1 MRSNAVTIEPSL
13 GLEPVMRRA
22 DRLFQII
29 QSLRGKRRPVTAER
43 LANELEVSVRTVYR
57 DIGDL
62 IGRNVPVRGEAGIGY
77 VLDAT
82 YDMPPLMLT
91 PDEIEATVLG
101 AQWVLA
107 SGDPALRRGARNLIS
122 KIEAVVPERL
132 RPVIVDA
139 SLIYPGRSSPQ
150 DDSVDME
157 GVRRAIRE
165 WRKMRL
171 HYVDEQGLASD
182 RVIWPIAVAYFDAAR
197 LIAAWCEL
205 RGGFRHFRSDRVRR
219 AEFLDE
225 RIPKTKRSLL
235 RAWHE
240 SEGSKEH
247 R

>member
-1 MRSNAVTIEPSL
+1 
-13 GLEPVMRRA
+13 MRRA

-29 QSLRGKRRPVTAER
+29 QSLRGRRKPVTAER

-57 DIGDL
+57 DIGEL

-77 VLDAT
+77 VLDAS

-91 PDEIEATVLG
+91 PDEIEAAVLG
-101 AQWVLA
+101 AQWVLVR
-107 SGDPALRRGARNLIS
+107 GDPALRRGAQNLIS
-122 KIEAVVPERL
+122 KIEDVVPQRL

-139 SLIYPGRSSPQ
+139 SLIYPGSSATEK
-150 DDSVDME
+150 DTVDME
-157 GVRRAIRE
+157 GVRRAIRD

-171 HYVDEQGLASD
+171 HYADERGSATD

-205 RGGFRHFRSDRVRR
+205 RRGFRHFRSDRVKH

-225 RIPKTKRSLL
+225 RIPKSKGSLL
-235 RAWHE
+235 REWHE
-240 SEGSKEH
+240 SEASSERPQAGYEL
-247 R
+247 